1 MATDHRPAHVSG
13 SLLVAATVVLVV
25 ALSLALAGCDTLFP
39 KRSEGEKLWRDRCAQ
54 CHGVTGNGN
63 TPQYMGNYKADLT
76 DDSWSHGGEPG
87 SWAVVIRQGVFG
99 DMPANP
105 DLSRQQVQ
113 ALVDYL
119 RVLRGEKTR
128 QPAG

>member
-1 MATDHRPAHVSG
+1 MATERRPAHVTG
-13 SLLVAATVVLVV
+13 SLFIAGTIALVG

-99 DMPANP
+99 SMPANP
-105 DLSRQQVQ
+105 DLSRQQVR

-119 RVLRGEKTR
+119 RVLRGEKIR

>member
-1 MATDHRPAHVSG
+1 MATDHRPAHVTG
-13 SLLVAATVVLVV
+13 SLLVASTVALVV
-25 ALSLALAGCDTLFP
+25 ALSLALAGCDALFP

-54 CHGVTGNGN
+54 CHGVIGNGN

-99 DMPANP
+99 SMPANP

-119 RVLRGEKTR
+119 RVLRGEKIR

>member
-1 MATDHRPAHVSG
+1 MATRRRPH
-13 SLLVAATVVLVV
+13 LLVAGTIAFVVTGSLV
-25 ALSLALAGCDTLFP
+25 LAGCDTVFP

-54 CHGVTGNGN
+54 CHGITGNGN
-63 TPQYMGNYKADLT
+63 TPQYMGNYAADLT
-76 DDSWSHGGEPG
+76 DDSWKHGGEPG
-87 SWAVVIRQGVFG
+87 SWALVIRQGVFG

-119 RVLRGEKTR
+119 RVLRGEKVR

>member
-1 MATDHRPAHVSG
+1 MATDHRPAHVTG
-13 SLLVAATVVLVV
+13 SLLVASTVALVT

-54 CHGVTGNGN
+54 CHGIAGNGN
-63 TPQYMGNYKADLT
+63 TPQYMGNYAADLT

-99 DMPANP
+99 SMPANP

-113 ALVDYL
+113 ALIDYL

-128 QPAG
+128 KPAG

>member
-1 MATDHRPAHVSG
+1 MATHRRNRR
-13 SLLVAATVVLVV
+13 LVAGTVVFVV
-25 ALSLALAGCDTLFP
+25 ATSLALAGCDALFP

-54 CHGVTGNGN
+54 CHGVAGNGN
-63 TPQYMGNYKADLT
+63 TPQYMGNYNADLT
-76 DDSWSHGGEPG
+76 DDSWTHGAEPG

-99 DMPANP
+99 SMPANP

-119 RVLRGEKTR
+119 RELRGEKSR
-128 QPAG
+128 RPAG